1 MMTANKEI
9 LYWRINK
16 DWYTYDESTGTF
28 SIKDDAPQ
36 RAKDSFELWKSKGFD
51 K

>member
-9 LYWRINK
+9 LYWRTNE
-16 DWYTYDESTGTF
+16 DWYIYDESTGTF